1 MDFIWIFMLALTPTF
16 IFILGI
22 MCIIYYGTKRTFMVD
37 DLRKYGGTI
46 TYQGTEY
53 RIYRNDRI
61 DVGLG
66 YIVVYQTTGKLKFS
80 SGNAFTQQPVVRID
94 RWR

>member
-1 MDFIWIFMLALTPTF
+1 MPAVLFIAGLMF
-16 IFILGI
+16 
-22 MCIIYYGTKRTFMVD
+22 IIYYGTKSTFMVD
-37 DLRKYGGTI
+37 DLRRYGGTI

-66 YIVVYQTTGKLKFS
+66 YIIVYQTNGKLKFTT
-80 SGNAFTQQPVVRID
+80 GNAFTPQPVVRID